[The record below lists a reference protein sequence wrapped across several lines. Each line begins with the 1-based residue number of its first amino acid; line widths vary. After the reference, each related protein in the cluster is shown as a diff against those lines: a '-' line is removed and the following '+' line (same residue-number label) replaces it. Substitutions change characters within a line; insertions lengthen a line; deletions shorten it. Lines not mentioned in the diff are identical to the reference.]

1 MHELLIRRSAWW
13 STRRSGQI
21 SLEFRAG
28 LGKVRRGLDR
38 APRLPLPREVTRP
51 FPAEVVRDLIGI
63 ARLLYRTW
71 RAANPADTRL
81 PELVAIGKDLRTA
94 AIMASATQPGTRRHR
109 QAWELAEVATH
120 RLGSILDA
128 YVAVKPLI
136 TSAFRAVDETAEP
149 TEREAKR
156 LARQRR

>member
-1 MHELLIRRSAWW
+1 VS
-13 STRRSGQI
+13 
-21 SLEFRAG
+21 
-28 LGKVRRGLDR
+28 
-38 APRLPLPREVTRP
+38 RP
-51 FPAEVVRDLIGI
+51 FPTGVVRDLIGI

-94 AIMASATQPGTRRHR
+94 ATMAGATKPGTRRHR

-149 TEREAKR
+149 TERETKR

>member
-1 MHELLIRRSAWW
+1 M
-13 STRRSGQI
+13 
-21 SLEFRAG
+21 
-28 LGKVRRGLDR
+28 
-38 APRLPLPREVTRP
+38 PRP
-51 FPAEVVRDLIGI
+51 FPSQTVRDLIGI

-81 PELVAIGKDLRTA
+81 PELVAIGKDLRA
-94 AIMASATQPGTRRHR
+94 AATLANATKPGTRRYR

-128 YVAVKPLI
+128 YVAVKPLVA
-136 TSAFRAVDETAEP
+136 SAFRTVNESAEP

-156 LARQRR
+156 VARQRR

>member
-1 MHELLIRRSAWW
+1 VPRS
-13 STRRSGQI
+13 
-21 SLEFRAG
+21 
-28 LGKVRRGLDR
+28 
-38 APRLPLPREVTRP
+38 
-51 FPAEVVRDLIGI
+51 FPAQTVRDLIGI

-81 PELVAIGKDLRTA
+81 PELVAIGKDLRA
-94 AIMASATQPGTRRHR
+94 AATMASATKPGTRRHR
-109 QAWELAEVATH
+109 QAWELAELATH

-128 YVAVKPLI
+128 YVAVKPLVAS
-136 TSAFRAVDETAEP
+136 TFRAVDESAEP